1 MSKVKYYYDSET
13 LSYRKI
19 EKKKGRKLGIFL
31 LSLVGM
37 LLSGFLLLLVY
48 LNLPYVETPKEKELK
63 RELANME
70 FQFELLNKK
79 MEQAENVLAE
89 VAERDNNLYR
99 VYFEANP
106 IPEEQRKAGFGGVN
120 RYKIFEGFDNSKLIT
135 ESNKRLDIL
144 TRQIVVQ
151 SRSLDEIAN
160 LAEEKEELLAA
171 IPAIQPVKNEDLT
184 RMASGYGYRT
194 DPFTKARKFHYGMD
208 FTAPRGTPVYASGDG
223 VVTRADNT
231 ASGYGNHIRID
242 HGYGYESLYA
252 HLYKYN
258 VRSGQR
264 VKRGDLIGF
273 VGSTGRSEAPHLHY
287 EIFKDNERI
296 NPINFYYGN
305 LSPEEFAD
313 MLEKSKQENQSL
325 D

>member
-19 EKKKGRKLGIFL
+19 EHKKGRKTGLFI
-31 LSLVGM
+31 LSFMGV
-37 LLSGFLLLLVY
+37 LLSGFLLMLLF
-48 LNLPYVETPKEKELK
+48 LNLPNFETPKEKELN
-63 RELANME
+63 RELTNLE
-70 FQFELLNKK
+70 FQVKLLNKK
-79 MEQAENVLAE
+79 MIEAETVLTE
-89 VAERDNNLYR
+89 IAERDNNLYR
-99 VYFEANP
+99 IYFEANP
-106 IPEEQRKAGFGGVN
+106 IPQEQRKAGFGGIN
-120 RYKIFEGFDNSKLIT
+120 RYKDLEGFDNSKLIIS
-135 ESNKRLDIL
+135 SNKRIDIL
-144 TRQIVVQ
+144 TKQIVVQ
-151 SRSLDEIAN
+151 SKSLDEIAA
-160 LAEEKEELLAA
+160 LATEKEALLKS

-194 DPFTKARKFHYGMD
+194 DPFTKARKFHFGMD

-223 VVTRADNT
+223 SVSRADNI
-231 ASGYGNHIRID
+231 ASGYGKHIRIK
-242 HGYGYESLYA
+242 HGFGYMSLYA

-258 VRSGQR
+258 VRRGQR

-287 EIFKDNERI
+287 EIFKDKKRI

-305 LSPEEFAD
+305 LSPKEFAD
-313 MLEKSKQENQSL
+313 ILKKSQQENQSL